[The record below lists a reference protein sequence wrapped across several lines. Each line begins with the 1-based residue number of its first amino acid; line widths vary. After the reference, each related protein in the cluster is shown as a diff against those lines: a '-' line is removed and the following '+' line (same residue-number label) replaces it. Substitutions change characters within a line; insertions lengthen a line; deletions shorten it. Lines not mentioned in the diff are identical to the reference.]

1 VTTTEALA
9 VMVVDDH
16 SLVRAAIRQ
25 ALEGDDIRIVGEA
38 SSAEEALEQV
48 AEVRPDVLLLDIELP
63 GMDGLELLREM
74 RRRAPATRVVV
85 LTVSRGT
92 ETVHEAMRNG
102 AFGYLT
108 KDVAPAALARAVR
121 GVREGELPMSRR
133 MAAQLLQ
140 RMRHSDRDD
149 APPRGGLTE
158 REQHVLRLLGDG
170 LSDRRIADALGISPR
185 TVESHVSSVLRKLGV
200 PNRTEAGRYVHRA

>member
-1 VTTTEALA
+1 
-9 VMVVDDH
+9 MVVDDH

-74 RRRAPATRVVV
+74 GRRAPATRVVV
-85 LTVSRGT
+85 LTVSRGP

-121 GVREGELPMSRR
+121 GVRHGELPMSRQ

-140 RMRHSDRDD
+140 RMRRSTGDE
-149 APPRGGLTE
+149 ALPRGGLTE